1 MKAAGFSLIEVLIA
15 TAVVAIGVASLAQL
29 IVLSARA
36 NRIAATT
43 SVTLLLA
50 EQKMEELLSSPADP
64 SNQSHVDYLGP
75 GGASL
80 AVDTVPLPTGTPP
93 LGTAYIC
100 RWSTTPL
107 ADRPGEAIAIQVLV
121 APWPDAAGQSR
132 LVSVKTRRAS

>member
-1 MKAAGFSLIEVLIA
+1 VKAAGFSLIEVLIA

-36 NRIAATT
+36 NRLAATT

-64 SNQSHVDYLGP
+64 SNQSHVEYLGP

-80 AVDTVPLPTGTPP
+80 GVDTVPLPTGTPP
-93 LGTAYIC
+93 AFIC
-100 RWSTTPL
+100 RWSMTPL
-107 ADRPGEAIAIQVLV
+107 EDGPGEALAIQVLV
-121 APWPDAAGQSR
+121 ALWPDAAGQSR
-132 LVSVKTRRAS
+132 LVSVKTRKAS